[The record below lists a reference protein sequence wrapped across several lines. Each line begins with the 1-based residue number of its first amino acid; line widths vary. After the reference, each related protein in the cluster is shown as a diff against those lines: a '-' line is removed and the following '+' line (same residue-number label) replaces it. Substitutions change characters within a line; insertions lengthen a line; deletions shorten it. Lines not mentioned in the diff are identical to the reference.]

1 MLLYILRPIVWIVDI
16 LCPMRT
22 AKPNVSF
29 NKLPWL
35 WIGAEYTNAK
45 YTVTDIVNQTIQYST
60 NVTPQLLTD
69 ITGYHPLV
77 WKYVDAETLEEK
89 EFPSK
94 GILIE

>member
-1 MLLYILRPIVWIVDI
+1 MIRILKFVFGIVDK
-16 LCPMRT
+16 LCPLRT
-22 AKPNVSF
+22 AKPEISS

-35 WIGAEYTNAK
+35 WIGAEYSDTK
-45 YTVTDIVNQTIQYST
+45 YTVTDIVNQTLKHSI

-77 WKYVDAETLEEK
+77 WKYVDSETLEER
-89 EFPSK
+89 EFPPT

>member
-1 MLLYILRPIVWIVDI
+1 MIIQVFKFVFWFVDK
-16 LCPMRT
+16 LCPLRT
-22 AKPNVSF
+22 TKPEVPS

-35 WIGAEYTNAK
+35 WIGAEYTDTK

-77 WKYVDAETLEEK
+77 WKYVDSETLEEK
-89 EFPSK
+89 EFPPK